1 MKKLLKSIRDL
12 ITMPFISAAI
22 LIHESREVN
31 KEEILENIKG
41 EGQDGQEG
49 KIHKLLHQH

>member
-1 MKKLLKSIRDL
+1 MNKILKSICDL

-31 KEEILENIKG
+31 KEEILARKYSRRGTRWTRKRNT
-41 EGQDGQEG
+41 
-49 KIHKLLHQH
+49 